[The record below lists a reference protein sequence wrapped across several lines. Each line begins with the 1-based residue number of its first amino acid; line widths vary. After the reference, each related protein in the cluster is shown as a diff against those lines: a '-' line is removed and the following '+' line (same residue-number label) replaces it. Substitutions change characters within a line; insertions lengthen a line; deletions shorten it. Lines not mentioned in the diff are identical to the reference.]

1 MARAMV
7 TRLGYSDELGL
18 VAYGENQEE
27 VFLGMSVGRQQNV
40 SEATAQKIDAE
51 VRRLVDEGYQTARR
65 ILTDN
70 NEAFVTVAEALL
82 EYETLTGDEIRDLLN
97 GKRPLRDVTDE
108 PPPPRSSSAVPTT
121 AKPRPRSEPDG
132 GLEPQ
137 PSA

>member
-27 VFLGMSVGRQQNV
+27 VFLGMSVGRQQNI
-40 SEATAQKIDAE
+40 SESTAQKIDAE
-51 VRRLVDEGYQTARR
+51 VRRLVDEGYRTART
-65 ILTDN
+65 ILTERGD
-70 NEAFVTVAEALL
+70 AFKVVAEALL
-82 EYETLTGDEIRDLLN
+82 EFETLTGDEIKDLIA
-97 GKRPLRDVTDE
+97 GKRPVREPTDE
-108 PPPPRSSSAVPTT
+108 PPTPRSSPVPTT
-121 AKPRPRSEPDG
+121 NKPRPPQPDAG